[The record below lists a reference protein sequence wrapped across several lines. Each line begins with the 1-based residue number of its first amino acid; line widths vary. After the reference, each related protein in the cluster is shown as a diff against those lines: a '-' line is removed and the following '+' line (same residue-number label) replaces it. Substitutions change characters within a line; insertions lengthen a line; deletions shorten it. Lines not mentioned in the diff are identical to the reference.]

1 MKRSKLLKFNEWTS
15 WRDDLY
21 DQPEKGDPDVEWSEE
36 LKKKDEPNPGYS
48 NILKIRK
55 RKKQNKKVK
64 GIMVDKNWKPKEVEE
79 LTDKY
84 HWTEQDLK
92 DMKLI

>member
-1 MKRSKLLKFNEWTS
+1 MKRNKMLKFNEWTS

-21 DQPEKGDPDVEWSEE
+21 DEPEREDPETEYRNQLRKKESEE
-36 LKKKDEPNPGYS
+36 ETEE
-48 NILKIRK
+48 K
-55 RKKQNKKVK
+55 RKKEKTKKVK
-64 GIMVDKNWKPKEVEE
+64 GVVVPHDWKPREVEE

-84 HWTEQDLK
+84 HWTEKDLK